1 MRFGDY
7 SVGWSSGRASF
18 TWGAAHAKPGSG
30 AHRTGTDRGGKIESN
45 RPQGR
50 GPTPRRDA
58 GVLRPHRLSQPRRN
72 TVEPGENGLTG
83 MGMFSTSI
91 EVGGDGWC
99 TSWVP
104 ELPGCFVN
112 VSSER
117 AALRALP
124 AAILA
129 YLRWL
134 RRHGESVRVP
144 RTVAVRLVERHARPE
159 PMRWG
164 NYEVLHGFERR
175 RLTREEV
182 SRMLRWMRFIRQ
194 DTLRLLDLLPAG
206 GLNWSRPG
214 QTRTIG
220 ENLHH
225 VARGELWYLSRVA
238 LGPPPSV
245 QHAEDPLLSLAQARS
260 TTVARLSRMTREER
274 GRIIQADNRRWW
286 SARKMLGRMLYH
298 ERYHVRSMARI
309 ARHHRVRVPDGLG
322 GWGRY

>member
-1 MRFGDY
+1 M
-7 SVGWSSGRASF
+7 
-18 TWGAAHAKPGSG
+18 
-30 AHRTGTDRGGKIESN
+30 
-45 RPQGR
+45 
-50 GPTPRRDA
+50 
-58 GVLRPHRLSQPRRN
+58 N
-72 TVEPGENGLTG
+72 TVGV
-83 MGMFSTSI
+83 FSASI
-91 EVGGDGWC
+91 EVGSDGWC
-99 TSWVP
+99 TAWVA

-134 RRHGESVRVP
+134 RRHGESVHVP
-144 RTVAVRLVERHARPE
+144 RTVAVRLAERHARPE

-175 RLTREEV
+175 PLTREEV
-182 SRMLRWMRFIRQ
+182 SRMLRLMRFMRQ
-194 DTLRLLDLLPAG
+194 DTLRLLHLLPAD

-214 QTRTIG
+214 QTRTIS

-225 VARGELWYLSRVA
+225 VAWGELWYLSRVA
-238 LGPPPSV
+238 LGSRPPSV
-245 QHAEDPLLSLAQARS
+245 PRAEDPFQNLAQARS

-274 GRIIQADNRRWW
+274 ARIIQADNQRWW

-309 ARHHRVRVPDGLG
+309 ARHHRVRVPGGLG
-322 GWGRY
+322 GWARY